1 MEKLKSQLN
10 QLGKTIQSGQN
21 ASLITAPSIAK
32 KAAAQSYL
40 ILDSLL
46 KQVEIL
52 NQRVI
57 ELENQLGEN
66 SHGS

>member
-1 MEKLKSQLN
+1 MEKLKSQLS
-10 QLGKTIQSGQN
+10 QLGQTIQSGQN
-21 ASLITAPSIAK
+21 ASLITAPTIAK

-57 ELENQLGEN
+57 ELEKQTGGNH
-66 SHGS
+66 HGS